1 MKLLSSVSDSPRP
14 PSTDSLSS
22 VLYSPP
28 PLPPLRVH
36 VPKWGILGPQSPYI
50 GGTLRP
56 KYSLFR
62 YMDP

>member
-1 MKLLSSVSDSPRP
+1 MQASPAETAGRTRGLGDQMNP
-14 PSTDSLSS
+14 QLRSYT
-22 VLYSPP
+22 
-28 PLPPLRVH
+28 LRVH